1 MIVENQMKIDN
12 IFLKIIPD
20 SKGKDTL
27 EAQMSCG
34 EVKVT
39 ASVPAG
45 ESTGKN
51 EAKTIDPKKALEK
64 ISWINSQIK
73 ETEFATLEQFDGL
86 LQTLDG
92 TSDKSNLGAN
102 LIIAL
107 SIAFTK
113 LLAKTGGMET
123 WQLIEKLASHSSS
136 GNSKKKMP
144 LCFFNLIEGGVH
156 SGDPSTSP
164 PFQEHWFI
172 PRTNSP
178 KESLN
183 QALIFIKAL
192 GEKIQTKYGKLQ
204 MGSEGGY
211 VVPSKDPEEGLKILQ
226 EVIEEEQFDA
236 DLGLDCAASTF
247 LNNGS
252 YNLGGKIINSDELLS
267 YYELLTKN
275 YQLFAIE
282 DPFAENDWESFS
294 KITEKLGEKTW
305 IIGDDLTTTNVGRIK
320 EANQKKAINAVIIKP
335 TQIGTVTE
343 TLQAANLAKKM
354 GWKIIVS
361 NRGEETADH
370 FIADLAVGLSAD
382 AIKSGCPLQ
391 KERLVKYERLIKIEE
406 TWQN

>member
-1 MIVENQMKIDN
+1 M
-12 IFLKIIPD
+12 
-20 SKGKDTL
+20 
-27 EAQMSCG
+27 
-34 EVKVT
+34 
-39 ASVPAG
+39 
-45 ESTGKN
+45 
-51 EAKTIDPKKALEK
+51 
-64 ISWINSQIK
+64 
-73 ETEFATLEQFDGL
+73 
-86 LQTLDG
+86 
-92 TSDKSNLGAN
+92 
-102 LIIAL
+102 
-107 SIAFTK
+107 
-113 LLAKTGGMET
+113 
-123 WQLIEKLASHSSS
+123 
-136 GNSKKKMP
+136 
-144 LCFFNLIEGGVH
+144 H